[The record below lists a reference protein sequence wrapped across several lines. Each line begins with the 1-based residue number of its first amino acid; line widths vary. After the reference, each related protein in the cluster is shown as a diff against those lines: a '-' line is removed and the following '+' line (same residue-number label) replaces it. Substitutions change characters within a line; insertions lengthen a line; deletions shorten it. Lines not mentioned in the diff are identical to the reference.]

1 MTPIHGNLL
10 QDVPA
15 NAPGEVFTALTQ
27 WQGAGDVRIERI
39 VSNGQASPPGFWYDN
54 PEDEWVVV
62 VSGSGAVEIEAGATH
77 TLGAGDW
84 LHLPAHCRHRVVWT
98 DAAQP
103 TIWLAVHV
111 ARQPSGGQTGAQA
124 GDQSGDQAGPTS

>member
-1 MTPIHGNLL
+1 VQP
-10 QDVPA
+10 V
-15 NAPGEVFTALTQ
+15 
-27 WQGAGDVRIERI
+27 
-39 VSNGQASPPGFWYDN
+39 
-54 PEDEWVVV
+54 
-62 VSGSGAVEIEAGATH
+62 AGATH